1 VLKSGTAQSK
11 PTNFNKLS
19 TKPVVCRSGSPN
31 NTFIVKQ
38 VWFIVKQVWMAA
50 SLNWYCRPRLLLGG
64 GVHVISGSNQI
75 ESDPRRFN
83 ASL

>member
-19 TKPVVCRSGSPN
+19 TKPAVCRSGRPN
-31 NTFIVKQ
+31 NT
-38 VWFIVKQVWMAA
+38 FIVKQVWMAA
-50 SLNWYCRPRLLLGG
+50 SLNWHCRPRLPLGG